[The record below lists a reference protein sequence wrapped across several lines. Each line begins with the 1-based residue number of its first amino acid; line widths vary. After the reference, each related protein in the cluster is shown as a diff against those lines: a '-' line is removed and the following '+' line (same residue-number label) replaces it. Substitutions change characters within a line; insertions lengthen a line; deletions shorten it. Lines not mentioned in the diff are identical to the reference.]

1 MQPLAMFGPM
11 QAVDPTA
18 QRAFAIN
25 LDDSIYGDFA
35 EIGAGQE
42 VARWFFAVG
51 GAATGLGSSSLPT
64 PRLPVRSRGAT
75 IVTSGWACG
84 SSMP

>member
-1 MQPLAMFGPM
+1 M
-11 QAVDPTA
+11 QAVDSTA

-25 LDDSIYGDFA
+25 LDDSVYGNFA

-51 GAATGLGSSSLPT
+51 A
-64 PRLPVRSRGAT
+64 PRARSQSRFRLT
-75 IVTSGWACG
+75 T
-84 SSMP
+84 